1 MARRAED
8 AGAVGLVIVDN
19 EAACFAGI
27 LEVPGGLGFLKGSIG
42 FLKGIY
48 RV

>member
-19 EAACFAGI
+19 EAACFPGI
-27 LEVPGGLGFLKGSIG
+27 LEVLEGLGF
-42 FLKGIY
+42 
-48 RV
+48 RVFRETSFKKRV